1 MESCPHMQDGKVCGQ
16 SRYKPKLKV
25 AKMNKPRAQ
34 MLSLP
39 IMATIKAMYA
49 NSETSTLLRHRD
61 KCLQQALHL
70 FHTASQTYRYSDFCD
85 SQVYMHH
92 YTQMGLFK
100 DSRDV
105 ALALSTDGAQLTMK
119 KQSDTWLLILVLL
132 NLPPE
137 ICYKS
142 KNIIITLTIPGPRAP
157 GNIESFVYPVFEEM
171 AMASEGIWLW
181 DALDSSYFLNHTC
194 ITMILGD
201 MLGSAK
207 LNGMAGHSA
216 FLGDRFSMVQGAH
229 TSLKKGSKAQYY
241 PLAPLESSKYNP
253 NRPLRYNLDAL
264 PMRTA
269 AYYWETITKL
279 DQATT
284 KAECNIIT
292 RNSGILHMPLSAA
305 SPAFLHPS
313 YFPLD
318 PFHLIY
324 ENNMAFIWDLWV
336 TISSPQEFFHL

>member
-1 MESCPHMQDGKVCGQ
+1 
-16 SRYKPKLKV
+16 
-25 AKMNKPRAQ
+25 
-34 MLSLP
+34 
-39 IMATIKAMYA
+39 
-49 NSETSTLLRHRD
+49 
-61 KCLQQALHL
+61 
-70 FHTASQTYRYSDFCD
+70 
-85 SQVYMHH
+85 
-92 YTQMGLFK
+92 
-100 DSRDV
+100 
-105 ALALSTDGAQLTMK
+105 
-119 KQSDTWLLILVLL
+119 
-132 NLPPE
+132 
-137 ICYKS
+137 
-142 KNIIITLTIPGPRAP
+142 
-157 GNIESFVYPVFEEM
+157 
-171 AMASEGIWLW
+171 
-181 DALDSSYFLNHTC
+181 
-194 ITMILGD
+194 MILGN
-201 MLGSAK
+201 MLGLAK

-216 FLGDRFSMVQGAH
+216 FLGDHFSMVQGAH

-284 KAECNIIT
+284 KAECSIIT
-292 RNSGILHMPLSAA
+292 RNSGISHMPLSAA

-336 TISSPQEFFHL
+336 TISSSQEFFHLQIDKAR